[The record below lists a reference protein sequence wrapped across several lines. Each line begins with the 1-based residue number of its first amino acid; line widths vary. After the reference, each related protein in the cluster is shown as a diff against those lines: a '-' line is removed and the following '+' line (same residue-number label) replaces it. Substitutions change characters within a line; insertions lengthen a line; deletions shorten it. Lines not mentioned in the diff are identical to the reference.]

1 PAIVAGGG
9 APEMEAAFRVR
20 EWATELSGREQLAAI
35 AFADALET
43 IPLTLAENAGLDVV
57 DMEVELRSNHRDG
70 KKWFGVDVFNAK
82 TGNMLK
88 QDVIEPLSVKE
99 QIINS
104 ATEAATMILRIDDVV
119 AASAMQAPPGGPE
132 GMGGPPGGM
141 EY

>member
-1 PAIVAGGG
+1 
-9 APEMEAAFRVR
+9 R
-20 EWATELSGREQLAAI
+20 ATELSGREQLAAI

-70 KKWFGVDVFNAK
+70 KKWFGVDVFNAE
-82 TGNMLK
+82 TADMLK

-132 GMGGPPGGM
+132 GAMGGPPGGM